1 MHAVS
6 LPSTTMTHSAYQ
18 RTTLALKGTTFRT
31 SAQLDHR
38 STVALQWSY
47 RWLSA
52 AGGLKVPAS
61 GVLRRAL
68 ALYVHHLEQP
78 GTDQEE
84 EVRAVRIACASTLPD
99 KNDQQAAMQRLDAT
113 PVGTMPPPYLEVLHG
128 PGAAARAAA
137 LTETAEALAAQCMP
151 RKLRSRAPTA

>member
-1 MHAVS
+1 MAH
-6 LPSTTMTHSAYQ
+6 PAYQ

-38 STVALQWSY
+38 ATVALQWSY

-61 GVLRRAL
+61 GVVRRAL
-68 ALYVHHLEQP
+68 ALYVHHLAQP
-78 GTDQEE
+78 GTDQAE
-84 EVRAVRIACASTLPD
+84 EVRAVRQACAALLPD
-99 KNDQQAAMQRLDAT
+99 KDTQQAAMQRLEAM
-113 PVGTMPPPYLEVLHG
+113 PAGTMPPPYLEVLHG
-128 PGAAARAAA
+128 PGETARMVA

-151 RKLRSRAPTA
+151 RCRRSASPRA